1 VKHTYDCQGYEGE
14 NLQLLPNAR
23 RCLYAYAED
32 DAIAIKEKRYKTFIR
47 PMVSLV
53 SVVPKK
59 GDYPRKQSK

>member
-14 NLQLLPNAR
+14 NLQLLRNACR
-23 RCLYAYAED
+23 FLYAYAED
-32 DAIAIKEKRYKTFIR
+32 DARAIKEKRYKTFIR